1 MTFTILK
8 VNNSDYFY
16 EKIKSEI
23 KENIQNFHE
32 VFFDKNKELL
42 SEEPSSKDQ
51 LLIDT
56 YQFLDIQDDSTTY
69 FLKTTTIYQDNKYL
83 FQMMNVSGDDI
94 YGNKLYNEEKYK
106 YNYLGNL
113 LINNEH
119 NVNGKFI
126 LFAYEINDDGTY
138 DFCDFTKKMFTD
150 LIIKSVFRKA
160 IKIDLYDIEQVYMD
174 HQFNLYDTNYKA
186 LNINID
192 KVSKHTFHE
201 EYVLNFRLGIIT
213 PDTDDE
219 EKNEILWKLTRNLDY
234 NGDIAYVY
242 SYFDKEKY
250 IDNLD
255 IKSFNLMLK
264 NVGKDLTIEDHDKK
278 KFIFNKFNMLRIKK

>member
-51 LLIDT
+51 LLVDT

>member
-51 LLIDT
+51 LLVDT

-174 HQFNLYDTNYKA
+174 HEFNLYDTNYKA

-219 EKNEILWKLTRNLDY
+219 EKNEIIWKLTRNLDY

-255 IKSFNLMLK
+255 IESFNLMLK

>member
-32 VFFDKNKELL
+32 VFFDKNKDLL
-42 SEEPSSKDQ
+42 SEESSSKDN

-56 YQFLDIQDDSTTY
+56 YQFLDIQDDSTTF
-69 FLKTTTIYQDNKYL
+69 FLKTTTIYQDEKYL

-94 YGNKLYNEEKYK
+94 YGNKLYTEEKYR

-174 HQFNLYDTNYKA
+174 HEFNLYDTNYKS

-192 KVSKHTFHE
+192 RVSKHTFHE
-201 EYVLNFRLGIIT
+201 EYVLNFRLGIVT

-255 IKSFNLMLK
+255 IESFKLMLK
-264 NVGKDLTIEDHDKK
+264 NVGKDLTIEEHDKK

>member
-255 IKSFNLMLK
+255 IESFNLMLK